1 MFRKRKFLWYI
12 DGSHMCNILIG
23 SILKSIFD
31 PNVMIFY
38 HNYAGD
44 AQIVFR
50 KLYQNKEN
58 LTKRSLVTPLP
69 WICHGLV

>member
-1 MFRKRKFLWYI
+1 MF
-12 DGSHMCNILIG
+12 NNLIG

-44 AQIVFR
+44 APIPPQER
-50 KLYQNKEN
+50 K
-58 LTKRSLVTPLP
+58 
-69 WICHGLV
+69 

>member
-1 MFRKRKFLWYI
+1 MFRKIKFLWYI

-44 AQIVFR
+44 VTTTMLEMLIGIFR
-50 KLYQNKEN
+50 QTFFKYDNYRNGKKDN
-58 LTKRSLVTPLP
+58 FS
-69 WICHGLV
+69 